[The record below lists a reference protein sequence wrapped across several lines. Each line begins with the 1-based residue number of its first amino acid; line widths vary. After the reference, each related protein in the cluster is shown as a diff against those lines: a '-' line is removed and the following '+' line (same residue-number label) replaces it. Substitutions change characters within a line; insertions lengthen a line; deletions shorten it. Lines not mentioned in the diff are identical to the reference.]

1 MTVEL
6 GRLVVLSF
14 GCLLC
19 SSDSRAR
26 QVSCIVYLLS
36 PVF

>member
-26 QVSCIVYLLS
+26 QVSCIVFWLS

>member
-6 GRLVVLSF
+6 GRLVVLSIC
-14 GCLLC
+14 CLLC

-26 QVSCIVYLLS
+26 QVSCIVFLLS